1 MHASGSQSQDNSLQ
15 VEVLTSP
22 EQVEAI
28 RAEYDLLFTRSGSVS
43 PHLTLEWL
51 LPWYQV
57 YGADYDLH
65 FLTVRDAA
73 RHLIA
78 AAPLMMG
85 QERWR
90 FLSRRVVR
98 FLATGPGLRGQFFA
112 CPADAEYRE
121 SALEAIAQ
129 HLVTL
134 LDRCDLVILDHLS
147 PLADGKALLGALQQQ
162 PTIDLLLTSGEPV
175 IYGDLPASFE
185 EYVQSVHNKNRR
197 NYLRRGERLL
207 ADANSQ
213 LHWEECTR
221 LEDLE
226 TYLEQLASLSIERQA
241 TKGRISTW
249 TKDQAWTARRLIF
262 SAFLQRGWL
271 RLERLL
277 HEDQPIAA
285 RAGFV
290 CGDTYFANQAGF
302 DQKFHQ
308 LRPSHILYGRR
319 IRNSIEEGLRHFCFG
334 PGYADYKREY
344 FSGILPDTSV
354 TILPKG
360 GPGRRK
366 EATRLFLQSLR
377 PVHRP

>member
-1 MHASGSQSQDNSLQ
+1 VEAVQGEYDVLLAQSGS
-15 VEVLTSP
+15 
-22 EQVEAI
+22 A
-28 RAEYDLLFTRSGSVS
+28 S

-57 YGADYDLH
+57 YGTDYDLH
-65 FLTVRDAA
+65 FLTVRDGAS
-73 RHLIA
+73 RLVA

-85 QERWR
+85 QERWK

-112 CPADAEYRE
+112 CPADAEHRD
-121 SALEAIAQ
+121 AGLEAIAQ
-129 HLVTL
+129 HLVNL
-134 LDRCDLVILDHLS
+134 LEACDLVILEHLS
-147 PLADGKALLGALQQQ
+147 PHAGGKALLEALQQQ

-175 IYGDLPASFE
+175 IYGDLPASFD

-207 ADANSQ
+207 AEANGR
-213 LHWEECTR
+213 LRWEECTR
-221 LEDLE
+221 QEDLE
-226 TYLEQLASLSIERQA
+226 AYLEQLALLSIERQA
-241 TKGRISTW
+241 SKGRISTW

-277 HEDQPIAA
+277 HDGQPIAA

-302 DQKFHQ
+302 DQEFHQ

-319 IRNSIEEGLRHFCFG
+319 IRLSIEEGLRHFCFG
-334 PGYADYKREY
+334 PGYAEYKREY
-344 FSGILPDTSV
+344 FPGLLPDTSV

-366 EATRLFLQSLR
+366 ETMRLFLQSLR
-377 PVHRP
+377 SVHRQ